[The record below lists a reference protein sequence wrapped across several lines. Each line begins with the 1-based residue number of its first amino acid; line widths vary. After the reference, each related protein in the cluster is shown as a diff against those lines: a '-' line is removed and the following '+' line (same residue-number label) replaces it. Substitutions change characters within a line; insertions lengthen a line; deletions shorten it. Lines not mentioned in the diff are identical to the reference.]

1 MTWHIALTNATFV
14 PGRTGRWKA
23 ASTCG
28 ERTRS
33 IRRGSATMTCAP
45 ARIRRFI
52 RDAKTGWASV
62 GLAPMTSM
70 TSACSTDAKSWV
82 PAEVPNAWFSP

>member
-1 MTWHIALTNATFV
+1 MTWHIALTNATLV

-33 IRRGSATMTCAP
+33 IRRGSATITCAP

-52 RDAKTGWASV
+52 RDANTGWASV

-82 PAEVPNAWFSP
+82 PAEVPNAWLSP